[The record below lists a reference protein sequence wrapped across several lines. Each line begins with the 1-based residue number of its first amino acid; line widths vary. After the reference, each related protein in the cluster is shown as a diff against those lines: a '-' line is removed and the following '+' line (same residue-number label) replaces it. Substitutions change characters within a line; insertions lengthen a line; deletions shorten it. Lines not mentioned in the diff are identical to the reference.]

1 MMACLEVR
9 VSTEAEDAAKEP
21 MNKLAEEHRVLGVE
35 GGEVGVDIFGRNLS
49 VS

>member
-1 MMACLEVR
+1 VMACLEVR

-21 MNKLAEEHRVLGVE
+21 MNKLAEEQRVLGVE
-35 GGEVGVDIFGRNLS
+35 EGGVGVDIIGRNLS